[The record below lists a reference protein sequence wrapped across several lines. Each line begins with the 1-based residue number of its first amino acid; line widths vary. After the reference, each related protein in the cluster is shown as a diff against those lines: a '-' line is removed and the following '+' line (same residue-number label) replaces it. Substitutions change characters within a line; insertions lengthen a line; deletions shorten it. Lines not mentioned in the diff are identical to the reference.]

1 MKYYR
6 LVILSILLTFI
17 LSCVDQKS
25 DSDNLP
31 EKEKQIEFG
40 LVIHGGAG
48 SIYKGRYSE
57 EEEAAYH
64 KKLEEA
70 LTVGY
75 NILKEGGSSLD
86 AVENTIH
93 VLENSPLFNAGKGAV
108 MTNAETV
115 ELDAAIMN
123 GADLNAGTCAGI
135 KHVKNPISLAR
146 VIMEKSK
153 HVMMVGEGAEI
164 YAKDSGLELVDN
176 DYFITADR
184 LKDIKRIKSEE
195 RKKLKET
202 TSSVLQNADYKYGT
216 VGCAALDKNGNL
228 AAGTSTGGMANKKW
242 GRVGDV
248 PIIGAGT
255 YANNNTC
262 ALSATGHGEFF
273 IRNVVTH
280 DISALMEY
288 KGMSIKQ
295 AADIVVMN
303 KLVKQKGAG
312 GVIGIDKLG
321 NIIMTFNTNGMFRGY
336 IKDDGKPFTA
346 LYKD

>member
-6 LVILSILLTFI
+6 LVILSVLLIFV

-93 VLENSPLFNAGKGAV
+93 VLENSPLFNAGIGVV

-176 DYFITADR
+176 DYFITTDR

-195 RKKLKET
+195 RKLKEA
-202 TSSVLQNADYKYGT
+202 TSSVLQKAEYKYGT

-295 AADIVVMN
+295 AADNVVMD

-321 NIIMTFNTNGMFRGY
+321 NIVMTFNTNGMFRGY